1 MATLQEVMQT
11 IDRLTHAERAAL
23 RAYLDQQDATQAGL
37 DAEQLSTEEWI
48 RRMEAA
54 AAAIREDFSAEE
66 WAAVEQAMNAEFIQP
81 WDASEWLD

>member
-1 MATLQEVMQT
+1 MANLQEVMQS
-11 IDRLTHAERAAL
+11 IDRLTHEERAAL
-23 RAYLDQQDATQAGL
+23 RAYLDQHETIKDRL
-37 DAEQLSTEEWI
+37 DPEMLSTEEWI

-66 WAAVEQAMNAEFIQP
+66 WAAVEEAMNAEFIQP